1 MIRALHRALCR
12 FRRSERGTASL
23 EFALS
28 VPVIVLIFAA
38 SFESG
43 LLMLR
48 SIMLDQ
54 AVDRTMRELRLG
66 HYLTPSA
73 DLLKEEICSR
83 GVILKDCEA
92 NITIEMTRVS
102 TSTWTMPSADIQCVN
117 REEDVVP
124 VTALQIGQQNDVMLV
139 RICVIQDAIFPHMG
153 LGRHMNTDSEG
164 GYALVTTTA
173 YVTEP
178 S

>member
-1 MIRALHRALCR
+1 MMRRLRHVLGR

-23 EFALS
+23 EFAIS
-28 VPVIVLIFAA
+28 VPILMLIFAG

-66 HYLTPSA
+66 HYTSPTA
-73 DLLKEEICSR
+73 ALLRQEICDRS
-83 GVILKDCEA
+83 VILKDCED
-92 NITIEMTRVS
+92 NITIEMVRIS
-102 TSTWTMPSADIQCVN
+102 TSTWAMPTTDIQCVN
-117 REEDVVP
+117 REEEVVP
-124 VTALQIGQQNDVMLV
+124 VTALQIGQQNDVMMV
-139 RICVIQDAIFPHMG
+139 RICVIQDAIFPNMAI
-153 LGRHMNTDSEG
+153 GRQLETDSGG

-173 YVTEP
+173 FVTEP

>member
-1 MIRALHRALCR
+1 MIRSFGRCLRA
-12 FRRSERGTASL
+12 FRKSQNGTASL

-28 VPVIVLIFAA
+28 APIILLVFASA
-38 SFESG
+38 FESG

-54 AVDRTMRELRLG
+54 AVDRTVRELRLG
-66 HYLTPSA
+66 HYLAPTA
-73 DLLKEEICSR
+73 ELLKNEICSR
-83 GVILKDCEA
+83 GVILLDCQA
-92 NITIEMTRVS
+92 NISIEMTRIS
-102 TSTWTMPSADIQCVN
+102 TTTWSFPTADATCVD
-117 REEDVVP
+117 REEDVNP

-139 RICVIQDAIFPHMG
+139 RICVIQDAIMPAYG
-153 LGRHMNTDSEG
+153 LAPYLELDGKG
-164 GYALVTTTA
+164 GYALISNTA

>member
-1 MIRALHRALCR
+1 MIRALLRPFRR
-12 FRRSERGTASL
+12 FGRSERGTASL
-23 EFALS
+23 EFAIS

-66 HYLTPSA
+66 HYSA
-73 DLLKEEICSR
+73 PTAALLKEEICSR
-83 GVILKDCEA
+83 SVILKDCES
-92 NITIEMTRVS
+92 NITLEMTRIS
-102 TSTWTMPSADIQCVN
+102 TSTWAMPTDSIQCVN

-124 VTALQIGQQNDVMLV
+124 VTALQIGQQNDVMMV
-139 RICVIQDAIFPHMG
+139 RICIIQDAIFPHMG
-153 LGRHMNTDSEG
+153 LGRYLDTDSGG
-164 GYALVTTTA
+164 GYALTTTTA

-178 S
+178 G